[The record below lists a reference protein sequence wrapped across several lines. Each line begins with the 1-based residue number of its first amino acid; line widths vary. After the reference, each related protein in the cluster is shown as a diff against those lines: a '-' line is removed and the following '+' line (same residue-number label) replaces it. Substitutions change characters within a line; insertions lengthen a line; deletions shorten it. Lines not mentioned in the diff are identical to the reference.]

1 MAKNKKKP
9 EKSKEQVHQEIKE
22 TLGKITRFDPSEIN
36 DDLLFREE
44 LGIDSL
50 MAMEIL
56 AKVEN
61 YYKIKIKEEDI
72 INVKTVGEFIDI
84 VDSQTFR

>member
-1 MAKNKKKP
+1 MAKNNKKS

-72 INVKTVGEFIDI
+72 INVKTVDEFIDI
-84 VDSQTFR
+84 VYSQTFR

>member
-1 MAKNKKKP
+1 M
-9 EKSKEQVHQEIKE
+9 HQEIKE
-22 TLGKITRFDPSEIN
+22 TLAKITRFNIDEIN
-36 DDLLFREE
+36 DSVLFREE

-61 YYKIKIKEEDI
+61 YYKIKIKEEDM

>member
-1 MAKNKKKP
+1 MRIKN
-9 EKSKEQVHQEIKE
+9 KSKEQIRREIKE
-22 TLGKITRFDPSEIN
+22 TLGKITRFDSSEIN
-36 DDLLFREE
+36 DNLLFREE

-84 VDSQTFR
+84 VDSQIFR